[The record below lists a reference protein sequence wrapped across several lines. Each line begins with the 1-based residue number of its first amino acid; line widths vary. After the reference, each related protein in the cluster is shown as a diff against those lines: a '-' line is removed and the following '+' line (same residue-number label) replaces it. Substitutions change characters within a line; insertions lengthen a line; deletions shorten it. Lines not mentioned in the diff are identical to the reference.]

1 MKLIDVFAWL
11 VRRASPGASRARA
24 GMPRAIT
31 VPAPRDRGAAPAAA
45 AADPAVRL
53 ADFRCRVPP
62 SSALVSPPTLR
73 S

>member
-45 AADPAVRL
+45 DPAVRL

-62 SSALVSPPTLR
+62 SSALAPPPTLR